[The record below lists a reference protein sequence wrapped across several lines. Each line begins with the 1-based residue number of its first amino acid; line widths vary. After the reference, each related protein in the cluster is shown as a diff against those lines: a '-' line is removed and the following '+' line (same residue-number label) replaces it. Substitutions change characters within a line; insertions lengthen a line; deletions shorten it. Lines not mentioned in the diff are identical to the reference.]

1 MLCSE
6 CRSPT
11 VRNQTRT
18 FTLRPRIR
26 RGWQGNEKGRRAGQ
40 RQKLKY
46 LTIPSKFS
54 TNLTIR
60 CTASTDV
67 HLSKSPSSADLE
79 ANLSSGGPSRLSPYS
94 HAESLL
100 QGVPQF
106 PWAWKSGPKDTKY
119 EESVY
124 MGKLDCNTEDKKKQ
138 RPEHRVLQTTESGS
152 DTRRWKYEEVE
163 FCSLYLK
170 ENRVNRNSTRI
181 GLTFL
186 RQFHTVRPAGVS
198 YPILLFPF
206 TFCKK
211 GCHMQSSSG
220 EAVKLW
226 ISKVLHFPPKT

>member
-18 FTLRPRIR
+18 FTLHPCIR
-26 RGWQGNEKGRRAGQ
+26 RGWQENEKGHRAGQ

-54 TNLTIR
+54 TNLTVR
-60 CTASTDV
+60 STASTDV

-106 PWAWKSGPKDTKY
+106 PWAWKSGPMDTKY

-152 DTRRWKYEEVE
+152 DTRRKNMKKWNSVLSKG
-163 FCSLYLK
+163 K
-170 ENRVNRNSTRI
+170 NGVNRNSTHI

-186 RQFHTVRPAGVS
+186 RQFHTVIPAGVS

-206 TFCKK
+206 AFCKK

-220 EAVKLW
+220 EAFKLW
-226 ISKVLHFPPKT
+226 ISKVLHFPPKS